1 MAVAIQAQQFLDKAA
16 AGEPLTANERRHA
29 LLYVQGQ
36 NPQVTQRELAA
47 MFGVSESLIRK
58 DIQKIKGDMQ
68 DQAKSTYMDT
78 VVQDLIHEQ
87 HNVYEAISASLREAK
102 KGSKTYLDHLTARHK
117 VRLDTI
123 RILQDIGAL
132 PKSLGEVSVKKEVF
146 KAEVAPGTTQIITRP
161 FDMFDN
167 FEDGEGLEDALAR
180 KGRETALE
188 GEVVSSMIALPSPVD
203 MNGQD
208 SNETQPRN

>member
-16 AGEPLTANERRHA
+16 AGEELTANERRHA

-36 NPQVTQRELAA
+36 NPSVTQKQLAD
-47 MFGVSESLIRK
+47 MFGVSESAIRK

-87 HNVYEAISASLREAK
+87 HNVYEAMSLSLKSAK
-102 KGSKTYLDHLTARHK
+102 PGTKVYLDHLTARHK
-117 VRLDTI
+117 IRLDTI

-146 KAEVAPGTTQIITRP
+146 KADVAPGTNQMVTRP
-161 FDMFDN
+161 LNMFDG
-167 FEDGEGLEDALAR
+167 FEDGEGLDDLIAR
-180 KGRETALE
+180 KERETVLE
-188 GEVVSSMIALPSPVD
+188 GEVISSLVALSAPVD
-203 MNGQD
+203 TNGQD
-208 SNETQPRN
+208 SN

>member
-16 AGEPLTANERRHA
+16 AGEPLTSNERRHA

-36 NPQVTQRELAA
+36 NPNVTQRELAA
-47 MFGVSESLIRK
+47 MFGVSESQIRK
-58 DIQKIKGDMQ
+58 DIQKIKSDMQ
-68 DQAKSTYMDT
+68 DQAKATYMDT

-87 HNVYEAISASLREAK
+87 HNVYEAISDSLKVAQ
-102 KGSKTYLDHLTARHK
+102 KGTRVYLDHLTARHK

-132 PKSLGEVSVKKEVF
+132 PKNLGEVSVKKEVF
-146 KAEVAPGTTQIITRP
+146 KAEVAQGSNQVVTRP
-161 FDMFDN
+161 LDLFDG
-167 FEDGEGLEDALAR
+167 FEDGEGLEAAIER
-180 KGRETALE
+180 KERESAME
-188 GEVVSSMIALPSPVD
+188 GELVLSVVALPSPVG

-208 SNETQPRN
+208 SNEAQSSN